1 LNTNLYNPFQRQ
13 KQEERRRFSKPTTS
27 LPQVASYQNNQ
38 PRNFAK
44 EARTIESFYRETD
57 FRDLNIWKS
66 HPRDWEDMGK
76 LEKIFSILNRG
87 QHMAANVV

>member
-1 LNTNLYNPFQRQ
+1 M
-13 KQEERRRFSKPTTS
+13 KFS
-27 LPQVASYQNNQ
+27 
-38 PRNFAK
+38 K

-76 LEKIFSILNRG
+76 LEKVFSILNRG
-87 QHMAANVV
+87 QHMAANVVAAILHGDGNIAAAAWRGLTGEEGGGFC